1 MHVDREPGSED
12 RSRGIIGRKLRLP
25 RSLCTL
31 FAPLASS
38 LHFIDSALTL
48 ALATFY
54 VWSTAY
60 LEALHTAVAVSCSNI
75 MPDDTKFYSSSPEV
89 LLNPVVISRNEN
101 EKVLIEGSVNS
112 VLTPTNDLFLTSLAP
127 IPLVV
132 H

>member
-1 MHVDREPGSED
+1 
-12 RSRGIIGRKLRLP
+12 
-25 RSLCTL
+25 
-31 FAPLASS
+31 
-38 LHFIDSALTL
+38 
-48 ALATFY
+48 
-54 VWSTAY
+54 
-60 LEALHTAVAVSCSNI
+60 